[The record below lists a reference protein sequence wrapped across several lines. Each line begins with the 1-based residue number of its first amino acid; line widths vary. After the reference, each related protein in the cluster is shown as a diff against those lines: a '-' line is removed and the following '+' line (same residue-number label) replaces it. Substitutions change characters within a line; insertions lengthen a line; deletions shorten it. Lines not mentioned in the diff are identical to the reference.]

1 MIKFKKTVLYR
12 DLGFFLHYCGCFFKD
27 VTAVSCSASMSYE
40 ENAAF
45 LHILFFVFYCIKR
58 FLLLRGCGICL
69 LRIHMR
75 FDMSKILEILYT
87 SYVMCLSDIH
97 VRYLRE

>member
-1 MIKFKKTVLYR
+1 MIEFKKTVLYR

-45 LHILFFVFYCIKR
+45 LHVLFFVFYCIKMFLLCGVAVYVYCVYICGLICRR
-58 FLLLRGCGICL
+58 FLL
-69 LRIHMR
+69 
-75 FDMSKILEILYT
+75 
-87 SYVMCLSDIH
+87 
-97 VRYLRE
+97 